1 MALWLKKNTFYISI
15 RTPVHILICIAEV
28 SVTAALLLGD
38 ERQSQGEPLEA
49 CRTASPAYMGGG
61 KINTYIHTYKQK
73 TKDILHETRNKV
85 EDKDRHSDLHAC
97 TMHYDIYILSKAHAQ
112 RERGKGKERERNIVN
127 TSTYRHR
134 NWPKGLVYLFKIYRI
149 YIYV

>member
-1 MALWLKKNTFYISI
+1 MRGRVKENPWKLAGQLAQHTW
-15 RTPVHILICIAEV
+15 
-28 SVTAALLLGD
+28 
-38 ERQSQGEPLEA
+38 
-49 CRTASPAYMGGG
+49 GGG

-134 NWPKGLVYLFKIYRI
+134 N
-149 YIYV
+149 